1 MATAKSFALQA
12 LFQSLHRAVV
22 QATRV
27 AQEASLKSLRRDYFH
42 QVKDEE
48 GNPTGT
54 WEPKT
59 MKMVLPHSEGGS
71 VTPVEYEVPV
81 FSLVKHQAMVI
92 DTLRMEFEVELH
104 GLDSLTVAEED
115 EDDGPAVAAATPAGT
130 FSRKSIAKVEMTFRG
145 DDPPEGTMR
154 LNDKILKTF
163 PS

>member
-27 AQEASLKSLRRDYFH
+27 AQEASLKALRRDYF
-42 QVKDEE
+42 QPVLDDDGK
-48 GNPTGT
+48 PTDT

-59 MKMVLPHSEGGS
+59 LKMVLPHVDGEAI
-71 VTPVEYEVPV
+71 TPVEYDVPL

-92 DTLRMEFEVELH
+92 DTLRMEFEVELN
-104 GLDSLTVAEED
+104 GLDSLAQADDEEG
-115 EDDGPAVAAATPAGT
+115 DGPVVAASTPAGT
-130 FSRKSIAKVEMTFRG
+130 FSRKTIAKVEMTFKG

-154 LNDKILKTF
+154 LNDKILTTF